1 MTEWVSL
8 PCPRPEAA
16 IRLFCLPYAG
26 GGSVEYQQWADLL
39 PATVE
44 VAPVHLPG
52 RERRIRQQPY
62 TVMKELVADLAD
74 GLEPYLDRP
83 YALFGYSLGAWV
95 AFEVARELRRRVVY
109 RGFEQPRALLL
120 AAAGPPDLPRDPTT
134 YDLPDPALVARME
147 RLGGTD
153 GMIVDD
159 PRLLAVVL
167 PKLRADLQVAD
178 TYTPIEEPALPY
190 PIRAFTGDA
199 DGLVSPEQA
208 RAWQWHTDED
218 FRMRVLPGGHF
229 FMHERRAELLRF
241 IVQDLEIAS

>member
-95 AFEVARELRRRVVY
+95 AFEVARSCAGGSCTGGSSSPVRSCSRRRG
-109 RGFEQPRALLL
+109 RPICRAI
-120 AAAGPPDLPRDPTT
+120 PPPTT
-134 YDLPDPALVARME
+134 CRTPHSSPGWSGSAAL
-147 RLGGTD
+147 
-153 GMIVDD
+153 
-159 PRLLAVVL
+159 
-167 PKLRADLQVAD
+167 
-178 TYTPIEEPALPY
+178 
-190 PIRAFTGDA
+190 TG
-199 DGLVSPEQA
+199 
-208 RAWQWHTDED
+208 
-218 FRMRVLPGGHF
+218 
-229 FMHERRAELLRF
+229 
-241 IVQDLEIAS
+241 